1 MNITFKKVTFA
12 YHENPLLKDVDF
24 TLTTSDK
31 IGLVGVNGI
40 GKSTLLK
47 LILNQE
53 KPQSGE
59 ILITGGTKIN
69 YLMQDVNIPSDINC
83 LEYILSSCDKEK
95 EIKEYE
101 ARSILTKFKID
112 PKGNTSFLSGGQKKR
127 LGLAKCLVT
136 NCDFLI
142 LDEPTNHLDND
153 MITYLEKYLIKFN
166 KGLFMVTH
174 DRYFLERICNNIYEL
189 DRGKIYT
196 YKANYSKFLELKA
209 ARQEQNEKEE
219 SRIKKM
225 LRIDH
230 EWMTRGVEARRTK
243 QKYRIERFKE
253 MSKIK
258 FEETKSFEFSSLNT
272 YLGKKIINIKNAS
285 KYYGD
290 KEIFSSFSLSL
301 LRSDHIGLVGDNGCG
316 KTTLFKIIMG
326 EEKLTSGEIEL
337 GETLKV
343 GYFSQHFDVEDES
356 LRVIDYILKESN
368 EIETLEG
375 KISAKSLLERFLF
388 DGKMQ
393 YSQIKTLSGGQKRRL
408 QLVKVLSSN
417 PNILLLDE
425 PTNDLDIYTME
436 ILEQYLSSFIGPL
449 ICISHDRFFL
459 DKVCDSILY
468 YNNKRILTYNGSFSE
483 FLDEQNKKEIQEKQE
498 IKRNEVSKEKK
509 NNFSFKEQYE
519 LSLLEKEIPELEK
532 KIEIL
537 NSLLEEESEYSKM
550 EEISSSLNKLNE
562 EYEKK
567 TIRYMELIE
576 KKESK

>member
-1 MNITFKKVTFA
+1 MNITFKKVTFS
-12 YHENPLLKDVDF
+12 YHEDPLLKDVDF
-24 TLTTSDK
+24 TFTTSDK
-31 IGLVGVNGI
+31 IGLVGVNGV

-47 LILNQE
+47 LMLNLE
-53 KPQSGE
+53 KPQDGE
-59 ILITGGTKIN
+59 ILITGGAKIN
-69 YLMQDVNIPSDINC
+69 YLSQNVNIPSDRSC
-83 LEYILSSCDKEK
+83 LEYIFSSLDKEK

-101 ARSILTKFKID
+101 ARSILTKFKLD
-112 PKGNTSFLSGGQKKR
+112 PDGSTSFLSGGQKKR
-127 LGLAKCLVT
+127 LELARCLVT
-136 NCDFLI
+136 RCDFLI

-153 MITYLEKYLIKFN
+153 MIMYLEKYLIKFT

-174 DRYFLERICNNIYEL
+174 DRYFLERVCNNIYEL
-189 DRGKIYT
+189 DRAKIYV
-196 YKANYSKFLELKA
+196 YKANYTKFLELKA

-219 SRIKKM
+219 SRIKKI

-258 FEETKSFEFSSLNT
+258 FQETKSFEFSSVNT
-272 YLGKKIINIKNAS
+272 YLGKKIINIKNGS
-285 KYYGD
+285 KSYGSH
-290 KEIFSSFSLSL
+290 EIFSSFSFSL

-316 KTTLFKIIMG
+316 KTTLFKIIIG
-326 EEKLTSGEIEL
+326 EEKLTNGEIEL
-337 GETLKV
+337 GETLRI
-343 GYFSQHFDVEDES
+343 GYFSQHFDVADES
-356 LRVIDYILKESN
+356 LRVIDYILKEAN

-468 YNNKRILTYNGSFSE
+468 YDNKKILTYNGSFSE
-483 FLDEQNKKEIQEKQE
+483 FLEEQNKKETQEKQE
-498 IKRNEVSKEKK
+498 IGKKEISKEKK
-509 NNFSFKEQYE
+509 NNFSFKDQYE
-519 LSLLEKEIPELEK
+519 LSLLEKEIVKLEK
-532 KIEIL
+532 KINEL
-537 NSLLEEESEYSKM
+537 NSLLGEEKEYSKI
-550 EEISSSLNKLNE
+550 EEISSSLNKLNVDYE
-562 EYEKK
+562 EK
-567 TIRYMELIE
+567 TLRYMELLE
-576 KKESK
+576 KKEK

>member
-1 MNITFKKVTFA
+1 MNITFKKVTFS
-12 YHENPLLKDVDF
+12 YHEDPLLKDVDF

-59 ILITGGTKIN
+59 ILITGGAKIN

-112 PKGNTSFLSGGQKKR
+112 PKGSTSFLSGGQKKR
-127 LGLAKCLVT
+127 LELARCLVT
-136 NCDFLI
+136 RCDFLI

-153 MITYLEKYLIKFN
+153 MIMYLEKYLIKFN

-174 DRYFLERICNNIYEL
+174 DRYFLERVCSNIYEL
-189 DRGKIYT
+189 DRAKIYV
-196 YKANYSKFLELKA
+196 YKANYTKFLELKA

-258 FEETKSFEFSSLNT
+258 FQETKSFEFSSVNT
-272 YLGKKIINIKNAS
+272 YLGKKIINIKNGS
-285 KYYGD
+285 KSYGSH
-290 KEIFSSFSLSL
+290 EIFSSFSFSL

-326 EEKLTSGEIEL
+326 EEKLTNGEIEL
-337 GETLKV
+337 GETLRI

-356 LRVIDYILKESN
+356 LRVIDYILKEAN

-468 YNNKRILTYNGSFSE
+468 YDNKKILTYNGSFSE
-483 FLDEQNKKEIQEKQE
+483 FLEEQNKKETQEKQDIRKKE
-498 IKRNEVSKEKK
+498 ISKETK
-509 NNFSFKEQYE
+509 NSFSFKDQYE
-519 LSLLEKEIPELEK
+519 LSLLEKEIVKLEQ
-532 KIEIL
+532 KINEL
-537 NSLLEEESEYSKM
+537 NSLLGEEKEYSKI
-550 EEISSSLNKLNE
+550 EEISSSLNKLNV
-562 EYEKK
+562 EYEEK
-567 TIRYMELIE
+567 TLRYMELLE
-576 KKESK
+576 KKEK

>member
-153 MITYLEKYLIKFN
+153 MITYLEKYLIKFT

-174 DRYFLERICNNIYEL
+174 DRYFLERVCNNIYEL
-189 DRGKIYT
+189 DRAKIYV
-196 YKANYSKFLELKA
+196 YKANYTKFLELKA

-219 SRIKKM
+219 SRIKKI

-258 FEETKSFEFSSLNT
+258 FQETKSFEFSSVNT
-272 YLGKKIINIKNAS
+272 YLGKKIINIKNGS
-285 KYYGD
+285 KSYGSH
-290 KEIFSSFSLSL
+290 EIFSSFSFSL

-468 YNNKRILTYNGSFSE
+468 YDNKKILTYNGSFSE
-483 FLDEQNKKEIQEKQE
+483 FLEEQNKKETQEKQDIRKKE
-498 IKRNEVSKEKK
+498 ISKETK
-509 NNFSFKEQYE
+509 NSFSFKDQYE
-519 LSLLEKEIPELEK
+519 LSLLEKEIIKLEQ
-532 KIEIL
+532 KINEL
-537 NSLLEEESEYSKM
+537 NSLLEEEKEYSKI
-550 EEISSSLNKLNE
+550 EEISSSLNKLNV
-562 EYEKK
+562 EYEEK
-567 TIRYMELIE
+567 TLRYMELLE
-576 KKESK
+576 KKEK

>member
-1 MNITFKKVTFA
+1 MNITFKKVTFS
-12 YHENPLLKDVDF
+12 YHEDPLLKDVDF
-24 TLTTSDK
+24 TFTSSDK

-498 IKRNEVSKEKK
+498 IKKNEVSKEKK

-519 LSLLEKEIPELEK
+519 LSLLEKEIIKLEQ
-532 KIEIL
+532 KINEL
-537 NSLLEEESEYSKM
+537 NSLLEEEKEYSKI
-550 EEISSSLNKLNE
+550 EVISSSLNKLNV
-562 EYEKK
+562 EYEEK
-567 TIRYMELIE
+567 TLRYMELLE
-576 KKESK
+576 KKEK

>member
-1 MNITFKKVTFA
+1 
-12 YHENPLLKDVDF
+12 
-24 TLTTSDK
+24 
-31 IGLVGVNGI
+31 
-40 GKSTLLK
+40 
-47 LILNQE
+47 
-53 KPQSGE
+53 
-59 ILITGGTKIN
+59 
-69 YLMQDVNIPSDINC
+69 
-83 LEYILSSCDKEK
+83 
-95 EIKEYE
+95 
-101 ARSILTKFKID
+101 R
-112 PKGNTSFLSGGQKKR
+112 
-127 LGLAKCLVT
+127 
-136 NCDFLI
+136 
-142 LDEPTNHLDND
+142 
-153 MITYLEKYLIKFN
+153 
-166 KGLFMVTH
+166 
-174 DRYFLERICNNIYEL
+174 
-189 DRGKIYT
+189 
-196 YKANYSKFLELKA
+196 
-209 ARQEQNEKEE
+209 EE

-258 FEETKSFEFSSLNT
+258 FEETKSFEFSSVNT

-285 KYYGD
+285 KSYGD

-337 GETLKV
+337 GETLKI
-343 GYFSQHFDVEDES
+343 GYFSQHFDCENES

-368 EIETLEG
+368 EIETLDG

-388 DGKMQ
+388 DGKLQ

-436 ILEQYLSSFIGPL
+436 ILEQYLSSFIGPI

-468 YNNKRILTYNGSFSE
+468 YDNKRIITYNGSFSE

-498 IKRNEVSKEKK
+498 IKKNEINKEKK
-509 NNFSFKEQYE
+509 NIFSFKDQYE

-567 TIRYMELIE
+567 TIRYMELLE
-576 KKESK
+576 KKEQ

>member
-1 MNITFKKVTFA
+1 
-12 YHENPLLKDVDF
+12 
-24 TLTTSDK
+24 
-31 IGLVGVNGI
+31 
-40 GKSTLLK
+40 
-47 LILNQE
+47 
-53 KPQSGE
+53 
-59 ILITGGTKIN
+59 
-69 YLMQDVNIPSDINC
+69 
-83 LEYILSSCDKEK
+83 
-95 EIKEYE
+95 
-101 ARSILTKFKID
+101 
-112 PKGNTSFLSGGQKKR
+112 
-127 LGLAKCLVT
+127 
-136 NCDFLI
+136 
-142 LDEPTNHLDND
+142 
-153 MITYLEKYLIKFN
+153 MIMYLEKYLIKFN

-174 DRYFLERICNNIYEL
+174 DRYFLERVCSNIYEL
-189 DRGKIYT
+189 DRAKIYV
-196 YKANYSKFLELKA
+196 YKANYTKFLELKA

-219 SRIKKM
+219 SRIKKI

-258 FEETKSFEFSSLNT
+258 FQETKSFEFSSVNT
-272 YLGKKIINIKNAS
+272 YLGKKIINIKNGS
-285 KYYGD
+285 KSYGSH
-290 KEIFSSFSLSL
+290 EIFSSFSFSL

-326 EEKLTSGEIEL
+326 EEKLTNGEIEL
-337 GETLKV
+337 GETLRI

-468 YNNKRILTYNGSFSE
+468 YDNKKILTYNGSFSE
-483 FLDEQNKKEIQEKQE
+483 FLEEQNKKETQEKQE
-498 IKRNEVSKEKK
+498 IGKKEISKEKK
-509 NNFSFKEQYE
+509 NNFSFKDQYE
-519 LSLLEKEIPELEK
+519 LSVLEKEIVKLEQ
-532 KIEIL
+532 KINEL
-537 NSLLEEESEYSKM
+537 NSLLEEEKEYSKI
-550 EEISSSLNKLNE
+550 EEISSSLNKLNV
-562 EYEKK
+562 EYEEK
-567 TIRYMELIE
+567 TLRYMELLE
-576 KKESK
+576 KKEK